1 MTKKTVLLVDDEI
14 HILKVLAL
22 KLENAQFEVFTA
34 SNGEEALKRVEERL
48 PDLVITD
55 FSMPVMTGL
64 ELVRRLRAGEATRN
78 LPIIMLTARGQ
89 TVEEDGDTPRI
100 DVLLSK
106 PFSPREILHR
116 VETLLGAGCR
126 DE

>member
-1 MTKKTVLLVDDEI
+1 MTKRIVLLVDDEV

-22 KLENAQFEVFTA
+22 KLQNAQFEVRTA
-34 SNGEEALKRVEERL
+34 SNGGEALQDVQEHL

-55 FSMPVMTGL
+55 FAMPVMTGL
-64 ELVRRLRAGEATRN
+64 ELARKLRADDRTQN

-100 DVLLSK
+100 DALMSK
-106 PFSPREILHR
+106 PFSPREILDR
-116 VETLLGAGCR
+116 VETLLKVRC
-126 DE
+126 

>member
-1 MTKKTVLLVDDEI
+1 MTKRIVLLVDDEV

-22 KLENAQFEVFTA
+22 KLQNAQFEVRTA
-34 SNGEEALKRVEERL
+34 SNGEEALQYVQEHL

-64 ELVRRLRAGEATRN
+64 ELVRKLRADDRTQN

-100 DVLLSK
+100 DALMSK
-106 PFSPREILHR
+106 PFSPREILDR
-116 VETLLGAGCR
+116 VETLLKVRC
-126 DE
+126 

>member
-1 MTKKTVLLVDDEI
+1 MTKRIVLLVDDEV

-22 KLENAQFEVFTA
+22 KLQNAQFEVRTA
-34 SNGEEALKRVEERL
+34 SNGEEALQYVQEHL

-64 ELVRRLRAGEATRN
+64 ELVRRLRADDRTQN

-100 DVLLSK
+100 DALMSK
-106 PFSPREILHR
+106 PFSPREILDR
-116 VETLLGAGCR
+116 VETLLKVRC
-126 DE
+126 